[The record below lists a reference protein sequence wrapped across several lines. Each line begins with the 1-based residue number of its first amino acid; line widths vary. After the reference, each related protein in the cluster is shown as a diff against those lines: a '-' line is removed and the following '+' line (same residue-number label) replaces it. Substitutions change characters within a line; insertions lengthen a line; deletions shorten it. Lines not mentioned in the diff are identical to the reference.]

1 MYAVKGV
8 AVGNIMQPTFSVSG
22 WAKNGSRGG
31 GRLSKTDKICGEYVG
46 VACVDGSCPVANADT
61 YAEYGADVIR
71 SCEDCWMRKGCGD
84 CALYGTDLCP
94 EHFEDIKN

>member
-1 MYAVKGV
+1 M
-8 AVGNIMQPTFSVSG
+8 
-22 WAKNGSRGG
+22 
-31 GRLSKTDKICGEYVG
+31 SKTDKICGEYVG

-94 EHFEDIKN
+94 EPFEDIKN